1 MPFTLGPQDRTYLD
15 IEVSMDTAL
24 QNTPNSLV
32 LKEAAKLFISKSDL
46 PVPVLI

>member
-1 MPFTLGPQDRTYLD
+1 MPLTLGPQDRTYLD